1 MTSTRPWTWMMII
14 IMFRASTTMDP
25 ECNRLLMNERI
36 QEMETAVELVYVFED
51 FDSKAILKNS
61 PQLILHFSDDLQAFS
76 SIGAQ
81 DQLSSLS
88 SWLVEVETSLEECH
102 LRRLAEWAS
111 TITHFTFLSS
121 A

>member
-1 MTSTRPWTWMMII
+1 MLMMIMMII
-14 IMFRASTTMDP
+14 TMIRASTAMDP
-25 ECNRLLMNERI
+25 ECNRLLVNEMI
-36 QEMETAVELVYVFED
+36 QKMVTLVEPVYTHVFKD
-51 FDSKAILKNS
+51 VDAKAIFKTS